1 MSGLTKSLYAT
12 TPLMVEALGLRDA
25 LAFAGNLGIRL
36 LEVDNDCLELV
47 QACKNEINRM
57 EIFSILTDIN
67 FLKRNFHD
75 LTFRWTPREGN
86 RVAHQLAQLASR
98 NALPLSWVWNPPP
111 CLQALIVDDKRS
123 AAVLTFPFDPGGSV
137 H

>member
-12 TPLMVEALGLRDA
+12 TPLMAEALGLIEA

-75 LTFRWTPREGN
+75 LTCVQKCSSFILGLEPSTM
-86 RVAHQLAQLASR
+86 ST
-98 NALPLSWVWNPPP
+98 S
-111 CLQALIVDDKRS
+111 
-123 AAVLTFPFDPGGSV
+123 FDC
-137 H
+137 